1 MKRLFRLIAGGMIWA
16 SISSCSVGY
25 DYATPDS
32 IQIQGTVTDIEGNPI
47 NHIKITFG
55 YGEGKELITVYTS
68 LKGEFI
74 ADIEPAASVITVK
87 LEDID
92 GEDNGGLFESISD
105 QVTLLED
112 SMLDST
118 DIINLEYRLS
128 RATASESSPQ
138 SW

>member
-1 MKRLFRLIAGGMIWA
+1 MKRLFSLIAGGMLCA

-25 DYATPDS
+25 DYAVSDQ
-32 IQIQGTVTDIEGNPI
+32 IQIQGTVTDTEGNPI

-55 YGEGKELITVYTS
+55 YGEGTELITVYTS

-74 ADIEPAASVITVK
+74 ADIEDAATVLTVK

-92 GEDNGGLFESISD
+92 GEDNGGLFESITD
-105 QVTLLED
+105 QITILED
-112 SMLDST
+112 DILKEDTITLD
-118 DIINLEYRLS
+118 YRLS
-128 RATASESSPQ
+128 RATAAESSPQ

>member
-1 MKRLFRLIAGGMIWA
+1 MKRLFRLIAGGMLCV

-25 DYATPDS
+25 DYAVSDQ
-32 IQIQGTVTDIEGNPI
+32 IQIQGTVTDTEGNPI

-55 YGEGKELITVYTS
+55 YGEGTEHITVYTS

-74 ADIEPAASVITVK
+74 ADIEAAASVITVK

-92 GEDNGGLFESISD
+92 GEDNGGLFESITD
-105 QVTLLED
+105 QITILED
-112 SMLDST
+112 DILKEDTITLD
-118 DIINLEYRLS
+118 YRLS